1 VELSYAQNN
10 SLPVAAVDN
19 GAGPVDPTADTA
31 SKALAGATVTGTG
44 DNLPLQINYNIKDA
58 GAYPIVLVTYE
69 ITCQKGLDSAQAAL
83 VKSFLTYTASDEGQ
97 SKLATTGYVPISG
110 DLLAKVRTA
119 IGSIS

>member
-1 VELSYAQNN
+1 
-10 SLPVAAVDN
+10 VDN
-19 GAGPVDPTADTA
+19 GAGPVVPTADSA

-44 DNLPLQINYNIKDA
+44 NNLPLKINYNIKDPA
-58 GAYPIVLVTYE
+58 AYPIVLVTYE
-69 ITCQKGLDSAQAAL
+69 ITCEKGLDSAQATL

-97 SKLATTGYVPISG
+97 SKLSTTGYVPISG